1 MAYDGQNEEMIFI
14 HGKPLQVGSF
24 DTYHYCMPDLRY
36 FEMAD
41 VLVIELS
48 FACIVVKNTGMRGED
63 KKYRIVNGEKLPLS
77 ELDFVEASVSSCNL
91 TRPVDPKYQNAAIL
105 FDGRERER
113 LLFGH
118 VNFENNDDNG
128 FNRF

>member
-1 MAYDGQNEEMIFI
+1 M
-14 HGKPLQVGSF
+14 S
-24 DTYHYCMPDLRY
+24 
-36 FEMAD
+36 
-41 VLVIELS
+41 
-48 FACIVVKNTGMRGED
+48 D

-91 TRPVDPKYQNAAIL
+91 TRPIDQKYQNAAIL

-128 FNRF
+128 FNSF